1 MPSCGSRNRPAT
13 YLTFHR
19 AWHTS
24 PQSRSA
30 SFICP
35 AISQIETLVLD
46 SHEDVGFIH
55 PNAWGRMIFEYL
67 DGLKSAPCTP
77 VGRKIGAQWVTT
89 EAVLVAL
96 SFKDMDAHVASFAA
110 WRGLSPYVF
119 CAASPARLHF
129 RRTKEDAAAEQGAA

>member
-96 SFKDMDAHVASFAA
+96 SLKIWTRMSPLSLPGVGYRHMSSVLPRRPACIFAA
-110 WRGLSPYVF
+110 R
-119 CAASPARLHF
+119 
-129 RRTKEDAAAEQGAA
+129 